1 VTVRV
6 DEGGRPNRRRWPVGA
21 VALVLLAVG
30 LGACGDD
37 DDPPSTTVATTGTT
51 TGEAEPGAGTTAV
64 EPSDEP
70 IAALDPACGDTAMAL
85 SSPAFADGAAIP
97 ADHLGDAGN
106 LSPPLAWSCAPAGAR
121 LALVV
126 DDVDAPGGSFI
137 HWNVLA
143 LRDAVT
149 GRAESTGSVP
159 LGVGGD
165 VLTEGTTDAGA
176 PGWIGPLPPPGSGP
190 HRYVFTLYAVT
201 GAVLPTDPAATADD
215 LLAAID
221 GHVTATATFSGMAE
235 R

>member
-1 VTVRV
+1 MAGTRPRWRGRV
-6 DEGGRPNRRRWPVGA
+6 VAGA
-21 VALVLLAVG
+21 VAVLLAAG

-37 DDPPSTTVATTGTT
+37 DDD
-51 TGEAEPGAGTTAV
+51 AESAGTTATGATPSSDPDESAAV
-64 EPSDEP
+64 VPSDDP
-70 IAALDPACGDTAMAL
+70 IGALDPACGDAPMAL
-85 SSPAFADGAAIP
+85 SSPAFADGTPIP

-106 LSPPLAWSCAPAGAR
+106 LSPPLTWSCAPAGAR

-143 LRDAVT
+143 LRDAAT

-159 LGVGGD
+159 IGVAGD
-165 VLTEGTTDAGA
+165 LLTEGTTDAGA
-176 PGWIGPLPPPGSGP
+176 PGWIGPLPPPGSGS

-201 GAVLPTDPAATADD
+201 DVTLPTDPATTADA
-215 LLAAID
+215 LLQAID
-221 GHVTATATFSGMAE
+221 GHVTAMATYTGTAQ